1 MIFGEYSAHSYF
13 DDRILYQSTPSTEM
27 KTIAALSDKALLAL
41 PKSIN
46 WRKGF
51 DNYCRGLLFTIN
63 NLKTKSRKAKP

>member
-1 MIFGEYSAHSYF
+1 
-13 DDRILYQSTPSTEM
+13 M